1 MIKLR
6 KILAVLVCLLLA
18 LTIFSCA
25 DTEPTH
31 GPTGPNEE
39 DTSEI
44 TGRYLRAGTSDF
56 IICTDTS
63 HTPIHIENGSS
74 WAFMANQVNI
84 GDLIRFTVGPVM
96 ESWPEK
102 AEVYGYEIISSGTL
116 DDIDAEILKK
126 LEELGYKVT
135 ETDK

>member
-1 MIKLR
+1 MKLVR
-6 KILAVLVCLLLA
+6 KISVVLMCLLLA

-56 IICTDTS
+56 IICTDAS

-116 DDIDAEILKK
+116 GDIDAEILKK

>member
-56 IICTDTS
+56 IICTDAS